1 MSQDRELSV
10 LWRFLLKFLGFAKA
24 GQGVIMEVLFSIS
37 LALVAGLLVSRL
49 VKPLK
54 LPAVTGYLIAGILI
68 GPYCLG
74 RINLPES
81 VDVIGMLHSTQG
93 IEALGIISK
102 VALGFIAFAIGT
114 EFEMKSLRK
123 IGKQATVIGILQALV
138 TTLVV
143 DAALIGLHFILG
155 EDKFPMSTAIILGAI
170 ASATAPAA
178 TLMVVK
184 QYKAKGPL
192 TNILLPVVALD
203 DAVGLVVF
211 AISFG
216 VARAMQTGD
225 VDIISMVVNPLIEVV
240 GSLILGGLMGLLFT
254 WVEDHF
260 QSNSK
265 RLCLSITFVLM
276 AVSLSMLKFEIGRVH
291 IGFSSL
297 LVCMMLGTIFCNICD
312 SADELMEKTDK
323 WTMPIYVLFFVL
335 SGAELEL
342 SVFTSGIIVLIGVV
356 YIIFRCIGKYF
367 GALSSALL
375 TKCDSNIVKYLGI
388 TLFPQAGVALGMSII
403 VKEQMG
409 VLEGSLVRNIILF
422 SVLVYELIGP
432 LLTKIA
438 LAKAGDITPKPESTK
453 QHLSIAEV
461 FADDGDDEE

>member
-1 MSQDRELSV
+1 
-10 LWRFLLKFLGFAKA
+10 
-24 GQGVIMEVLFSIS
+24 MEVLFSIS

-49 VKPLK
+49 IKPLK

-74 RINLPES
+74 RISLPEGF
-81 VDVIGMLHSTQG
+81 DLIGMLHSTEG

-102 VALGFIAFAIGT
+102 VARGFIAFAIGT
-114 EFEMKSLRK
+114 EFKMKNLRK
-123 IGKQATVIGILQALV
+123 IGKQAMVIGVLQAVV
-138 TTLVV
+138 TMLVV

-155 EDKFPMSTAIILGAI
+155 EDKLPLSVAIILGAI
-170 ASATAPAA
+170 ATATAPAA

-192 TNILLPVVALD
+192 TSILLPVVALD
-203 DAVGLVVF
+203 DAGGLVAF
-211 AISFG
+211 AVSFG
-216 VARAMQTGD
+216 VARALQTGAP
-225 VDIISMVVNPLIEVV
+225 DIVSMVVNPFIEVV
-240 GSLILGGLMGLLFT
+240 GSLILGALLGFLFT

-276 AVSLSMLKFEIGRVH
+276 AVSLSMLHLEIGRVH

-356 YIIFRCIGKYF
+356 YIIFRCVGKYV
-367 GALSSALL
+367 GAFSSALV
-375 TKCDSNIVKYLGI
+375 TKCNSNIVKYLGI

-409 VLEGSLVRNIILF
+409 DVMGGLVRNIILF
-422 SVLVYELIGP
+422 SVLIYELVGP

-438 LAKAGDITPKPESTK
+438 LTKAGDITPKPESTK

>member
-1 MSQDRELSV
+1 M
-10 LWRFLLKFLGFAKA
+10 
-24 GQGVIMEVLFSIS
+24 
-37 LALVAGLLVSRL
+37 
-49 VKPLK
+49 
-54 LPAVTGYLIAGILI
+54 
-68 GPYCLG
+68 
-74 RINLPES
+74 
-81 VDVIGMLHSTQG
+81 VIG
-93 IEALGIISK
+93 
-102 VALGFIAFAIGT
+102 V
-114 EFEMKSLRK
+114 
-123 IGKQATVIGILQALV
+123 LQAVV
-138 TTLVV
+138 TMLVV

-155 EDKFPMSTAIILGAI
+155 EDKFPLSVAVILGAI
-170 ASATAPAA
+170 ATATAPAA

-192 TNILLPVVALD
+192 TNVLLPVVALD
-203 DAVGLVVF
+203 DAVGLVAF

-216 VARAMQTGD
+216 VAKALQTGD

-240 GSLILGGLMGLLFT
+240 GSLILGVLLGLLFT

-276 AVSLSMLKFEIGRVH
+276 AVSLSMLKFEIGPVH
-291 IGFSSL
+291 VGFSSL

-367 GALSSALL
+367 GAFTSALW

-409 VLEGSLVRNIILF
+409 VVEGSLVRNIILF
-422 SVLVYELIGP
+422 SVLVYELVGP

-438 LAKAGDITPKPESTK
+438 LTKAGDITPKVETTPKHHKT
-453 QHLSIAEV
+453 IAEV

>member
-1 MSQDRELSV
+1 
-10 LWRFLLKFLGFAKA
+10 
-24 GQGVIMEVLFSIS
+24 MEVLFSIS

-49 VKPLK
+49 IKPLK

-74 RINLPES
+74 RINLPA
-81 VDVIGMLHSTQG
+81 DFDIIGMLHSTEG

-114 EFEMKSLRK
+114 EFKMKSLRK
-123 IGKQATVIGILQALV
+123 IGKQAMTIGVLQAVV
-138 TTLVV
+138 TMLVV

-155 EDKFPMSTAIILGAI
+155 EDVLPLSVAIILGAI
-170 ASATAPAA
+170 ATATAPAA

-203 DAVGLVVF
+203 DAVGLIAF
-211 AISFG
+211 AVSFG
-216 VARAMQTGD
+216 VARALQTGD
-225 VDIISMVVNPLIEVV
+225 VDVVSMVVNPLIEVV
-240 GSLILGGLMGLLFT
+240 ASLVLGVLLGLLFT

-276 AVSLSMLKFEIGRVH
+276 AVSLSMLHIEIGKVH

-297 LVCMMLGTIFCNICD
+297 LVCMMLGTIFCNVCD

-342 SVFTSGIIVLIGVV
+342 SVFTNGIIVLIGVV
-356 YIIFRCIGKYF
+356 YIIFRCVGKYF
-367 GALSSALL
+367 GASSSALL
-375 TKCDSNIVKYLGI
+375 TKCNPNIVKYLGI
-388 TLFPQAGVALGMSII
+388 TLFPQAGVALGMSLT
-403 VKEQMG
+403 VKEHMG
-409 VLEGSLVRNIILF
+409 MAEGSLVRNIILF

-438 LAKAGDITPKPESTK
+438 LTKAGDITPKPESTK

>member
-1 MSQDRELSV
+1 MEV
-10 LWRFLLKFLGFAKA
+10 
-24 GQGVIMEVLFSIS
+24 EVLFAIS

-49 VKPLK
+49 IKPLK

-68 GPYCLG
+68 GPFCLG
-74 RINLPES
+74 RLSLPEGF
-81 VDVIGMLHSTQG
+81 DVLSMMHTPEGVESLS
-93 IEALGIISK
+93 IISK

-114 EFEMKSLRK
+114 EFELKNLKK
-123 IGKQATVIGILQALV
+123 IGKQALVIGILQAVV
-138 TTLVV
+138 TAVVV

-155 EDKFPMSTAIILGAI
+155 EEVLPLSVAIILGAI
-170 ASATAPAA
+170 ATATAPAA

-211 AISFG
+211 AVSFG
-216 VARAMQTGD
+216 VAQAMQSG
-225 VDIISMVVNPLIEVV
+225 VVNVVSMVVNPLVEVV
-240 GSLILGGLMGLLFT
+240 GSLILGTLLGFLFS
-254 WVEDHF
+254 WAEDRF
-260 QSNSK
+260 KSNSK

-276 AVSLSMLKFEIGRVH
+276 AVSLSMLKFEIGPVH

-297 LVCMMLGTIFCNICD
+297 LVCMMLGTIFCNVCD

-323 WTMPIYVLFFVL
+323 WTMPIYILFFVL
-335 SGAELEL
+335 SGAELDL
-342 SVFTSGIIVLIGVV
+342 SVFTNVIIVLIGVV
-356 YIIFRCIGKYF
+356 YILFRCVGKYF
-367 GALSSALL
+367 GAFSSALM

-409 VLEGSLVRNIILF
+409 IVNGVDTGALVRNIILF
-422 SVLVYELIGP
+422 SVLVYELVGP

-438 LAKAGDITPKPESTK
+438 LTRAGDITPRVEAPKVHVSV
-453 QHLSIAEV
+453 AEM
-461 FADDGDDEE
+461 FADDADDDE

>member
-1 MSQDRELSV
+1 
-10 LWRFLLKFLGFAKA
+10 
-24 GQGVIMEVLFSIS
+24 MEVLFSIS

-54 LPAVTGYLIAGILI
+54 LPAVTGYLVAGILI

-74 RINLPES
+74 RINLPEGF
-81 VDVIGMLHSTQG
+81 DVIGMLHSTEG
-93 IEALGIISK
+93 IEALSIVSQ

-114 EFEMKSLRK
+114 EFEMKNLRK
-123 IGKQATVIGILQALV
+123 IGKQAMTIGVLQAVV
-138 TTLVV
+138 TMLVV

-155 EDKFPMSTAIILGAI
+155 EDVLPLSVAIILGAI
-170 ASATAPAA
+170 ATATAPAA

-203 DAVGLVVF
+203 DAVGLIAF
-211 AISFG
+211 AVSFG
-216 VARAMQTGD
+216 VARALQTGD
-225 VDIISMVVNPLIEVV
+225 VDVVSMVVNPLIEVV
-240 GSLILGGLMGLLFT
+240 ASLVLGVLLGLLFT

-276 AVSLSMLKFEIGRVH
+276 AVSLSMLKFEIGPVH

-297 LVCMMLGTIFCNICD
+297 LVCMMLGTVFCNVCD

-342 SVFTSGIIVLIGVV
+342 SVFTNGIIVLIGVV
-356 YIIFRCIGKYF
+356 YIIFRCVGKYF
-367 GALSSALL
+367 GASSSALL
-375 TKCDSNIVKYLGI
+375 TKCNPNIVKYLGI
-388 TLFPQAGVALGMSII
+388 TLFPQAGVALGMSLT
-403 VKEQMG
+403 VKEHMG
-409 VLEGSLVRNIILF
+409 MAEGSLVRNIILF

-438 LAKAGDITPKPESTK
+438 LTKAGDITPKPESTK

>member
-1 MSQDRELSV
+1 
-10 LWRFLLKFLGFAKA
+10 
-24 GQGVIMEVLFSIS
+24 MEVLFSIS

-74 RINLPES
+74 RINLPEGF
-81 VDVIGMLHSTQG
+81 DVIGMLHSTEG

-114 EFEMKSLRK
+114 EFKMKSLRK
-123 IGKQATVIGILQALV
+123 IGKQAMTIGVLQAVV
-138 TTLVV
+138 TMLVV

-155 EDKFPMSTAIILGAI
+155 EDVLPLSVAIILGAI
-170 ASATAPAA
+170 ATATAPAA

-203 DAVGLVVF
+203 DAVGLIAF
-211 AISFG
+211 AVSFG
-216 VARAMQTGD
+216 VARALQTGD
-225 VDIISMVVNPLIEVV
+225 VDVVSMVVNPLIEVV
-240 GSLILGGLMGLLFT
+240 ASLVLGVLLGLLFT

-276 AVSLSMLKFEIGRVH
+276 AVSLSMLHIEIGKVH

-297 LVCMMLGTIFCNICD
+297 LVCMMLGTIFCNVCD

-342 SVFTSGIIVLIGVV
+342 SVFTNGIIVLIGVV
-356 YIIFRCIGKYF
+356 YIIFRCVGKYF
-367 GALSSALL
+367 GASSSALL
-375 TKCDSNIVKYLGI
+375 TKCNPNIVKYLGI
-388 TLFPQAGVALGMSII
+388 TLFPQAGVALGMSLT
-403 VKEQMG
+403 VKEHMG
-409 VLEGSLVRNIILF
+409 MAEGSLVRNIILF

-438 LAKAGDITPKPESTK
+438 LTKAGDITPKPESTK

>member
-1 MSQDRELSV
+1 
-10 LWRFLLKFLGFAKA
+10 
-24 GQGVIMEVLFSIS
+24 MEVLFSIS

-74 RINLPES
+74 RINLPEGF
-81 VDVIGMLHSTQG
+81 DVIGMLHSTEG
-93 IEALGIISK
+93 IEALGIVSQ

-114 EFEMKSLRK
+114 EFEMKNLRK
-123 IGKQATVIGILQALV
+123 IGKQAMTIGVLQAVV
-138 TTLVV
+138 TMLVV

-155 EDKFPMSTAIILGAI
+155 EDVLPLSVAIILGAI
-170 ASATAPAA
+170 ATATAPAA

-203 DAVGLVVF
+203 DAVGLIAF
-211 AISFG
+211 AVSFG
-216 VARAMQTGD
+216 VARALQTGD
-225 VDIISMVVNPLIEVV
+225 VDVVSMVVNPLIEVV
-240 GSLILGGLMGLLFT
+240 ASLVLGVLLGLLFT

-276 AVSLSMLKFEIGRVH
+276 AVSLSMLHIEIGKVH

-297 LVCMMLGTIFCNICD
+297 LVCMMLGTIFCNVCD

-342 SVFTSGIIVLIGVV
+342 SVFTNGIIVLIGVV
-356 YIIFRCIGKYF
+356 YIIFRCVGKYF
-367 GALSSALL
+367 GASSSALL
-375 TKCDSNIVKYLGI
+375 TKCNPNIVKYLGI
-388 TLFPQAGVALGMSII
+388 TLFPQAGVALGMSLT
-403 VKEQMG
+403 VKEHMG
-409 VLEGSLVRNIILF
+409 MAEGSLVRNIILF

-438 LAKAGDITPKPESTK
+438 LTKAGDITPKPESTK

>member
-1 MSQDRELSV
+1 
-10 LWRFLLKFLGFAKA
+10 
-24 GQGVIMEVLFSIS
+24 MEVLFSVS

-49 VKPLK
+49 IKPLK

-74 RINLPES
+74 RLSLPEGF
-81 VDVIGMLHSTQG
+81 DLIGMLHSTEG
-93 IEALGIISK
+93 IEALGIISQ

-114 EFEMKSLRK
+114 EFEMKNLRK
-123 IGKQATVIGILQALV
+123 IGKQATIIGILQALV
-138 TTLVV
+138 TAVVV

-155 EDKFPMSTAIILGAI
+155 EERLPLSVAIILGAI
-170 ASATAPAA
+170 ATATAPAA

-216 VARAMQTGD
+216 VAKALQTGD
-225 VDIISMVVNPLIEVV
+225 VDVISMVVNPLIEVV
-240 GSLILGGLMGLLFT
+240 GSLILGALLGFLFT

-276 AVSLSMLKFEIGRVH
+276 AVSLSMVKFEIGRVH
-291 IGFSSL
+291 VGFSSL

-312 SADELMEKTDK
+312 SAEELMEKTDK

-342 SVFTSGIIVLIGVV
+342 SVFTSGIIVLIGIV
-356 YIIFRCIGKYF
+356 YILFRCIGKYF
-367 GALSSALL
+367 GAFFSALW

-403 VKEQMG
+403 VKEQMCDG
-409 VLEGSLVRNIILF
+409 IGTLVRNIILF

-438 LAKAGDITPKPESTK
+438 LTKAGDITPKPESTK
-453 QHLSIAEV
+453 QHKSIAEV
-461 FADDGDDEE
+461 FSDDGDDEE

>member
-1 MSQDRELSV
+1 
-10 LWRFLLKFLGFAKA
+10 
-24 GQGVIMEVLFSIS
+24 MEVLFSIS

-74 RINLPES
+74 RINLPDG

-225 VDIISMVVNPLIEVV
+225 VDIISMVVNPIIEVV

-438 LAKAGDITPKPESTK
+438 LTKAGDITPKPESTK

>member
-1 MSQDRELSV
+1 
-10 LWRFLLKFLGFAKA
+10 
-24 GQGVIMEVLFSIS
+24 
-37 LALVAGLLVSRL
+37 
-49 VKPLK
+49 
-54 LPAVTGYLIAGILI
+54 
-68 GPYCLG
+68 LG
-74 RINLPES
+74 RLSLPEGI
-81 VDVIGMLHSTQG
+81 DLIGMLHSTEG
-93 IEALGIISK
+93 VEALGIISQ

-114 EFEMKSLRK
+114 EFDMKNLRK
-123 IGKQATVIGILQALV
+123 IGKQATIIGILQALV
-138 TTLVV
+138 TAVV
-143 DAALIGLHFILG
+143 ADAALIGLHFILG
-155 EDKFPMSTAIILGAI
+155 EEKLPLSVAIILGAI
-170 ASATAPAA
+170 ATATAPAA

-216 VARAMQTGD
+216 VAKALQTGD
-225 VDIISMVVNPLIEVV
+225 VDIISMVVNPVIEVV
-240 GSLILGGLMGLLFT
+240 GSLLLGALLGFLFT

-356 YIIFRCIGKYF
+356 YIIFRCVGKYF
-367 GALSSALL
+367 GAFTSALW
-375 TKCDSNIVKYLGI
+375 TKCNPSIVKYLGI

-409 VLEGSLVRNIILF
+409 DAIGGLVRNIILF

-438 LAKAGDITPKPESTK
+438 LTKAGDITPKPESTK